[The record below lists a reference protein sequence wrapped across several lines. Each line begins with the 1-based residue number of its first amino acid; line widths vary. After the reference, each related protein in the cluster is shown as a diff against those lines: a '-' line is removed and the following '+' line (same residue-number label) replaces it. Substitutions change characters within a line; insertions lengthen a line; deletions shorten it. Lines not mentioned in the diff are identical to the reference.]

1 MNPIAI
7 HYQPILK
14 FISTKVQNDE
24 DAEDL
29 TQEVF
34 IKLLRSTEKGISI
47 NNPQN
52 WLFNIAKNSVIDYY
66 RKKKIILEDINDN
79 NNHDLKCEENELRL
93 SEEQQLHIKTYLRT
107 VIQNLPED
115 YRKLIE
121 MSEFQGLSQKE
132 IAEELGMNYT
142 TVRSKIQ
149 RGRQK
154 IKKTISDCCEIIQ
167 GGKGSII
174 GYKPTKNK
182 HCNSGC
188 QVGKIYYL

>member
-7 HYQPILK
+7 HYQAILK
-14 FISTKVQNDE
+14 FISTKVQNNE

-34 IKLLRSTEKGISI
+34 IKLLRSTEKGIPI
-47 NNPQN
+47 NNLQN
-52 WLFNIAKNSVIDYY
+52 WLFNVAKNIVIDHY
-66 RKKKIILEDINDN
+66 RKKKIVLEDINDN
-79 NNHDLKCEENELRL
+79 NNHGLKCEESELALTEDQQLRL
-93 SEEQQLHIKTYLRT
+93 KVYLRT
-107 VIQNLPED
+107 VIQDLPEND
-115 YRKLIE
+115 RKLIE
-121 MSEFQGLSQKE
+121 MSEFQGFSQKE

-154 IKKTISDCCEIIQ
+154 IKKTISSCCEIIQ

-174 GYKPTKNK
+174 GYKPRKNK
-182 HCNSGC
+182 HCTANC
-188 QVGKIYYL
+188 QAEKIYYL

>member
-14 FISTKVQNDE
+14 FITTKVKNDE

-34 IKLLRSTEKGISI
+34 IKLLRSTDKGISI

-52 WLFNIAKNSVIDYY
+52 WLFNIAKNTVIDYY
-66 RKKKIILEDINDN
+66 RKKKIIVEDISDN
-79 NNHDLKCEENELRL
+79 HSLKCEENELTF
-93 SEEQQLHIKTYLRT
+93 SEDQHLHLKVYLRKI
-107 VIQNLPED
+107 IQELPED

-174 GYKPTKNK
+174 GYKPIEKKPCGSN
-182 HCNSGC
+182 CDA
-188 QVGKIYYL
+188 GKIHYL